1 MANPHPVRAWKKG
14 QSGNPS
20 GRPAAH
26 VRFGEMVRDA
36 TANGADLLAF
46 ALRVWQGV
54 ESEMDTP
61 ACRMW
66 AHDWLTERGFGR
78 PQPEIEIAG
87 EAPKKPIDY
96 SSMSIAELEV
106 LAKLKAANAVPVE
119 PDPESPPT
127 LRIVPDDEPGGAA

>member
-1 MANPHPVRAWKKG
+1 MANPHPVKAWKKG

-26 VRFGEMVRDA
+26 IRFGEMVREA
-36 TANGADLLAF
+36 TNNGVDLLTF
-46 ALRVWQGV
+46 ALGVWKGT
-54 ESEMDTP
+54 EKDMDGP
-61 ACRMW
+61 ADRRW

-87 EAPKKPIDY
+87 EAAKKPLDY
-96 SSMSIAELEV
+96 SAMSIEELQV
-106 LAKLKAANAVPVE
+106 MAKFKAANAVPVE

-127 LRIVPDDEPGGAA
+127 LRIVTDDELGGAA